1 MAKKKGVLVV
11 KGTHQVMKNLKK
23 LAASNTTIVGQAIYT
38 EAELIMTAS
47 KRIVPV
53 DDNPLRSSG
62 HVEQPTHKANTFT
75 VEMGYNTEYAMFQHE
90 DLHWDRKKGRAVSMK
105 LKHQGRGQSKYLEK
119 PLMAVKDTIGK
130 KVANRIYRGWVKA
143 NLSSK

>member
-53 DDNPLRSSG
+53 DKNPLRASG
-62 HVEQPTHKANTFT
+62 FVEQPKWKGKTVT
-75 VEMGYNTEYAMFQHE
+75 VEMGYNTEYALFQHE
-90 DLHWDRKKGRAVSMK
+90 DLHWDRIAKKAVKMK
-105 LKHQGRGQSKYLEK
+105 LKHRGRGEAKYLEK
-119 PLMAVKDTIGK
+119 PLNAAAKG
-130 KVANRIYRGWVKA
+130 
-143 NLSSK
+143 LSSRITKRLWSRLETRNFAK

>member
-53 DDNPLRSSG
+53 DKNPLRASG
-62 HVEQPTHKANTFT
+62 FVEQPKWKGKTVT

-90 DLHWDRKKGRAVSMK
+90 DLHWDKKSGRAVSMK
-105 LKHQGRGQSKYLEK
+105 LKHKPGRQSKYLEA
-119 PLMAVKDTIGK
+119 PLMAVKETISKKIGK
-130 KVANRIYRGWVKA
+130 RIYQGWLKE
-143 NLSSK
+143 NFPQS

>member
-1 MAKKKGVLVV
+1 VRNVV
-11 KGTHQVMKNLKK
+11 KNLNK
-23 LAASNTTIVGQAIYT
+23 LEHLNDTLIGQALYT